1 MIVKKINNLALDIQ
15 KTPYRYWLNIMK
27 KLKDSTSY
35 YVILGFEYDEEYD
48 IYKIESTLDR
58 LDDKTIDW
66 FDLGILI
73 NLGYDLL
80 NKDKR
85 TLEEIYKDLLEKGK
99 EE

>member
-15 KTPYRYWLNIMK
+15 KTPYKYWLNIIK

-35 YVILGFEYDEEYD
+35 YVILGFEYDDEYD
-48 IYKIESTLDR
+48 TYKIESTLDR
-58 LDDKTIDW
+58 LYDKTIDW

-85 TLEEIYKDLLEKGK
+85 TLEEIYTELLEKG
-99 EE
+99 E

>member
-1 MIVKKINNLALDIQ
+1 MIVKKVNNLALDIQ

-27 KLKDSTSY
+27 KIKDSECY
-35 YVILGFEYDEEYD
+35 YVILGFEYNEEYD

-73 NLGYDLL
+73 NLGYNLL
-80 NKDKR
+80 NNDKR
-85 TLEEIYKDLLEKGK
+85 TLEEIYKDLLEKEGK
-99 EE
+99 